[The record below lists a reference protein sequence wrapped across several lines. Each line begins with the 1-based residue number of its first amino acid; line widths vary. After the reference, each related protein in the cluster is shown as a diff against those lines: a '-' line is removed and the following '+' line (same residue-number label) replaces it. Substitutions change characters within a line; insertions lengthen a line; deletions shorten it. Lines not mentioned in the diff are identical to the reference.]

1 MSIIQS
7 LRDRAA
13 VLLSVMIAIS
23 LIGFL
28 VQDAFIGRSGNLF
41 SGPSTTAGSINGKK
55 IDLVEFNQKVNTAE
69 QSYRAQGLQTNEMMT
84 QSIIE
89 NVWNGYIQEALIN
102 GEVEKLGLKVT
113 PKELGTVLFSEDAP
127 QEFRQMFTDRNTG
140 MYDINAAKN
149 WFNGVKKSTKEEDVR
164 MVADQLINPIQINLL
179 TQKYVSLFTQGSY
192 VPKWMIEKMNADNAL
207 IASVDFAGG
216 PYTAVVDST
225 IKISDQE
232 IADYVNNHKE
242 DFKQEYVKSL
252 SYVSFSANPTSAD
265 SQKVF
270 NGLNQL
276 KAEFLSTND
285 EKGFVTRN
293 NTTLPFYDGFALKS
307 KLQMSAKDSI
317 IAMGVGSVIGP
328 YIDGGSY
335 VIAKK
340 VASKSMPD
348 SVQLRHI
355 LVGTINPQTGQETR
369 ADSVAKKRA
378 DSIFNVIKAGG
389 NFGALAAQLSED
401 EGSKQNGGEYN
412 FSSTDA
418 ATLDKDFSNYM
429 FNNPKGSF
437 DVIKTSF
444 GYHVIQ
450 IMDQRNF
457 EPAYKVAYLAKNI
470 VASDETDNTASSGAT
485 QFAGSSRDA
494 KSFDETAQKMK
505 VLKNFAD
512 NVKEM
517 DYGAGQLSSR
527 ALVKWAFEN
536 KVGTVSEP
544 FDLKDQYV
552 VAIIT
557 NEIKEGVQPPALARV
572 VVEPILRNKKKAEI
586 LSNKVGPEKNL
597 EKIALTLGG
606 TSGRIDTLRFAD
618 PFVTNIGTEIKVIG
632 AAFNKKNLSNVSDA
646 IAGQNGVFYVK
657 VNNVSSLPSAAVDL
671 VSQKK
676 TIESQLK
683 QFAGYSTMEALRKS
697 AKIVDKRRESGY

>member
-1 MSIIQS
+1 MSIIQT
-7 LRDRAA
+7 LRDKAA

-28 VQDAFIGRSGNLF
+28 VQDAFIGKSGNLF
-41 SGPSTTAGSINGKK
+41 SGQSNTAGTINGTA
-55 IDLVEFNQKVNTAE
+55 IDLVEFNQKVNSAE

-89 NVWNGYIQEALIN
+89 NVWNGYIQEGLVN
-102 GEVEKLGLKVT
+102 SEVKKLGITVT
-113 PKELGTVLFSEDAP
+113 PKELGAVLFSEDAP

-140 MYDINAAKN
+140 MYDVNAAKN

-164 MVADQLINPIQINLL
+164 MVVDQLIKPVEINLL
-179 TQKYVSLFTQGSY
+179 TQKYVSLFTQASY
-192 VPKWMIEKMNADNAL
+192 VPKWMLEKMNADNAM

-216 PYTAVVDST
+216 PYTSIPDANV
-225 IKISDQE
+225 KISDQE
-232 IADYVNNHKE
+232 ISEYVNNHKD
-242 DFKQEYVKSL
+242 DFKQEHVKSI
-252 SYVSFSANPTSAD
+252 SYVTFSANPTTAD
-265 SQKVF
+265 SQRVF
-270 NGLNQL
+270 NNLVSL
-276 KAEFLSTND
+276 KQEFLASND

-307 KLQMSAKDSI
+307 KLQMGAKDTI
-317 IAMGVGSVIGP
+317 IGMAVGSVVGP

-340 VASKSMPD
+340 IATKTLPD
-348 SVQLRHI
+348 SVKLRHI
-355 LVGTINPQTGQETR
+355 LVGTINPQTGQQTR
-369 ADSVAKKRA
+369 PDSVAKMKA
-378 DSIFNVIKAGG
+378 DSIFAVVKAGG

-401 EGSKQNGGEYN
+401 EGSKQNGGEYQ

-418 ATLDKDFSNYM
+418 STLDKDFSNYI
-429 FNNPKGSF
+429 FNKPTGSF
-437 DVIKTSF
+437 DVLKTSF

-450 IMDQRNF
+450 VLDQKNF

-470 VASDETDNTASSGAT
+470 VASEETDNTASSAAT
-485 QFAGSSRDA
+485 QFVGTSRDA
-494 KSFDETAQKMK
+494 KSFDETALKMK
-505 VLKNFAD
+505 VEKNFAD
-512 NVKEM
+512 NIREM

-527 ALVKWAFEN
+527 ALVKWVFEN

-552 VAIIT
+552 VAVIT
-557 NEIKEGVQPPALARV
+557 NEIKEGVQPPGLARV
-572 VVEPILRNKKKAEI
+572 IVEPILKAKKKAAL
-586 LSNKVGPEKNL
+586 LSQKVGAEKNL
-597 EKIALTLGG
+597 EKIASILGG
-606 TSGRIDTLRFAD
+606 STGRVDTLRFAD

-632 AAFNKKNLSNVSDA
+632 AAFNKKNLSNVSEA
-646 IAGQNGVFYVK
+646 IAGQGGVFYIK

-676 TIESQLK
+676 SLESQLK
-683 QFAGYSTMEALRKS
+683 QYAGYSTMEALRKS
-697 AKIVDKRRESGY
+697 AEIVDKRRESGY

>member
-276 KAEFLSTND
+276 KAELLSTND

-429 FNNPKGSF
+429 FNNLKGSF

>member
-216 PYTAVVDST
+216 PYTAVADST

-276 KAEFLSTND
+276 KAELLSTND

-572 VVEPILRNKKKAEI
+572 VAEPILRNKKKAEI

>member
-1 MSIIQS
+1 
-7 LRDRAA
+7 
-13 VLLSVMIAIS
+13 
-23 LIGFL
+23 
-28 VQDAFIGRSGNLF
+28 
-41 SGPSTTAGSINGKK
+41 
-55 IDLVEFNQKVNTAE
+55 
-69 QSYRAQGLQTNEMMT
+69 
-84 QSIIE
+84 
-89 NVWNGYIQEALIN
+89 
-102 GEVEKLGLKVT
+102 
-113 PKELGTVLFSEDAP
+113 
-127 QEFRQMFTDRNTG
+127 
-140 MYDINAAKN
+140 
-149 WFNGVKKSTKEEDVR
+149 
-164 MVADQLINPIQINLL
+164 VA
-179 TQKYVSLFTQGSY
+179 
-192 VPKWMIEKMNADNAL
+192 
-207 IASVDFAGG
+207 
-216 PYTAVVDST
+216 DST

-242 DFKQEYVKSL
+242 DFKQEHVKSL

-276 KAEFLSTND
+276 KAELLSTND

-293 NTTLPFYDGFALKS
+293 NTTLPYYDGFALKS

>member
-192 VPKWMIEKMNADNAL
+192 IPKWMIEKMNADNAL

-242 DFKQEYVKSL
+242 DFKQEHVKSL

-265 SQKVF
+265 SQKVY

-276 KAEFLSTND
+276 KAELLSTND

>member
-276 KAEFLSTND
+276 KAELLSTND

>member
-276 KAEFLSTND
+276 KAELLSTND

-485 QFAGSSRDA
+485 QFAGSSRDG

-697 AKIVDKRRESGY
+697 TKIVDKRRESGY

>member
-1 MSIIQS
+1 
-7 LRDRAA
+7 
-13 VLLSVMIAIS
+13 
-23 LIGFL
+23 
-28 VQDAFIGRSGNLF
+28 
-41 SGPSTTAGSINGKK
+41 
-55 IDLVEFNQKVNTAE
+55 
-69 QSYRAQGLQTNEMMT
+69 MMT

-242 DFKQEYVKSL
+242 DFKQEHVKSL

-276 KAEFLSTND
+276 KAELLSTND

>member
-1 MSIIQS
+1 MSIIQN

-485 QFAGSSRDA
+485 QFAGSSRDG

>member
-216 PYTAVVDST
+216 PYTAVADST

-494 KSFDETAQKMK
+494 KSFDETAEKMK

>member
-216 PYTAVVDST
+216 PYTAVADST

-276 KAEFLSTND
+276 KAELLSTND

-450 IMDQRNF
+450 IVDQRNF

-485 QFAGSSRDA
+485 QFAGSCRDA

-572 VVEPILRNKKKAEI
+572 VAEPILRNKKKAEI

>member
-485 QFAGSSRDA
+485 QFAGSSRDG

>member
-1 MSIIQS
+1 
-7 LRDRAA
+7 
-13 VLLSVMIAIS
+13 
-23 LIGFL
+23 
-28 VQDAFIGRSGNLF
+28 
-41 SGPSTTAGSINGKK
+41 
-55 IDLVEFNQKVNTAE
+55 
-69 QSYRAQGLQTNEMMT
+69 
-84 QSIIE
+84 
-89 NVWNGYIQEALIN
+89 
-102 GEVEKLGLKVT
+102 
-113 PKELGTVLFSEDAP
+113 
-127 QEFRQMFTDRNTG
+127 
-140 MYDINAAKN
+140 
-149 WFNGVKKSTKEEDVR
+149 
-164 MVADQLINPIQINLL
+164 
-179 TQKYVSLFTQGSY
+179 
-192 VPKWMIEKMNADNAL
+192 MNADNAL

-216 PYTAVVDST
+216 PYTAVADST

-276 KAEFLSTND
+276 KAELLSTND

-572 VVEPILRNKKKAEI
+572 VAEPILRNKKKAEI

>member
-276 KAEFLSTND
+276 KAELLSTND

-586 LSNKVGPEKNL
+586 LSNRVGPEKNL

>member
-216 PYTAVVDST
+216 PYTAVVDSM

-276 KAEFLSTND
+276 KAELLSTND

-657 VNNVSSLPSAAVDL
+657 VNNVFSLPSAAVDL

-683 QFAGYSTMEALRKS
+683 QFAGYSTMEAFRKS

>member
-1 MSIIQS
+1 MSIIQN

-41 SGPSTTAGSINGKK
+41 SGPSTTAGSVNSQEV
-55 IDLVEFNQKVNTAE
+55 DLVEFNQKVNAAE
-69 QSYRAQGLQTNEMMT
+69 QSYRSQGLQTNEMMT

-113 PKELGTVLFSEDAP
+113 PKELGAVLFSDDAP

-192 VPKWMIEKMNADNAL
+192 VPTWMIEKMNADNAL
-207 IASVDFAGG
+207 IASVDFAGS
-216 PYTAVVDST
+216 PYTAVSDST
-225 IKISDQE
+225 VKITDQE
-232 IADYVNNHKE
+232 ISEYVNNHKD
-242 DFKQEYVKSL
+242 DFKQEHVKSL
-252 SYVSFSANPTSAD
+252 SYVSFSANPTPAD
-265 SQKVF
+265 SQKIY
-270 NGLNQL
+270 NALNQL
-276 KAEFLSTND
+276 KAEMLSTSD

-307 KLQMSAKDSI
+307 KLQMGAKDSI

-328 YIDGGSY
+328 YIDGGSF

-340 VASKSMPD
+340 IASKTMPD
-348 SVQLRHI
+348 SVRVRHI

-378 DSIFNVIKAGG
+378 DSIFSVIKSGG
-389 NFGALAAQLSED
+389 NFAALAAQLSED

-418 ATLDKDFSNYM
+418 STLDRDFSNYM
-429 FNNPKGSF
+429 FNKPKGSF
-437 DVIKTSF
+437 EVIKTSF
-444 GYHVIQ
+444 GYHVIEVL
-450 IMDQRNF
+450 DQRNF

-470 VASDETDNTASSGAT
+470 VASDETDNAASSAAT

-512 NVKEM
+512 NVREM
-517 DYGAGQLSSR
+517 DYGAGQLTSR
-527 ALVKWAFEN
+527 AMVKWAFEN

-552 VAIIT
+552 VAIVT

-572 VVEPILRNKKKAEI
+572 VVEPVLRNKKKAEV
-586 LSNKVGPEKNL
+586 LSAKVGPEKNL
-597 EKIALTLGG
+597 EKIALILGG
-606 TSGRIDTLRFAD
+606 TSGSIDTLRFAD
-618 PFVTNIGTEIKVIG
+618 PFVTNVGTEIKVIG

-646 IAGQNGVFYVK
+646 ITGQNGVFYVK
-657 VNNVSSLPSAAVDL
+657 VKNVSSLPSAAVDL
-671 VSQKK
+671 ASQKK

>member
-242 DFKQEYVKSL
+242 DFKQEHVKSL

-276 KAEFLSTND
+276 KAELISTND

>member
-216 PYTAVVDST
+216 PYTAVADST

-494 KSFDETAQKMK
+494 KSFDETAEKMK

-557 NEIKEGVQPPALARV
+557 NEIKEGVQPPTLARV